1 MTLTLD
7 SSRFSGP
14 ILITDISP
22 NGDTTISLECG
33 SDEIITNQSVKGD
46 WYLHPTEQSIEEED
60 RIANSPQSMNDRG
73 WRRTRDR
80 IPGVFTPRRIVRLK
94 RVSDTAVEGV
104 FTCHIPGD
112 IPTPVSVGIYYPSEI
127 NFCA

>member
-1 MTLTLD
+1 MHT
-7 SSRFSGP
+7 SFGIGVPS
-14 ILITDISP
+14 I
-22 NGDTTISLECG
+22 
-33 SDEIITNQSVKGD
+33 SDETVTCICHLACIVVVI
-46 WYLHPTEQSIEEED
+46 HPTEQSIEEED

-80 IPGVFTPRRIVRLK
+80 IPGVFTPRRLVRLK

-127 NFCA
+127 MLMLNVHSMH